1 MSDLT
6 KNDLIR
12 RNIFL
17 SQELKNLKI
26 ENEKLRKRGVW
37 KRIIELFE
45 KIEQL
50 KNKKKI

>member
-1 MSDLT
+1 MSDMT

-12 RNIFL
+12 HNIFL
-17 SQELKNLKI
+17 TQEIKNLKI

>member
-17 SQELKNLKI
+17 AQEVKNLRI
-26 ENEKLRKRGVW
+26 ENEKLKRKGVLR
-37 KRIIELFE
+37 RILNTLRIGG
-45 KIEQL
+45 K
-50 KNKKKI
+50 

>member
-17 SQELKNLKI
+17 TQELKNMKI
-26 ENEKLRKRGVW
+26 ENEKLRKRGVFA
-37 KRIIELFE
+37 RILNFL
-45 KIEQL
+45 KGL
-50 KNKKKI
+50 KNG